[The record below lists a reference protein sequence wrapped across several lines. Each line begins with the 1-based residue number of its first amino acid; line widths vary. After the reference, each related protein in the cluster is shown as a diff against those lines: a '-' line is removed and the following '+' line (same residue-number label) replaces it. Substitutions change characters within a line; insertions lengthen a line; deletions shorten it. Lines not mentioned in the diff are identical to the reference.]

1 MAIRLITRDNGGIV
15 TAGVTRDAERILR
28 QRRGTL
34 TIRSLKNGHE
44 YVFKVGEIIG
54 AEIIEDA
61 DFRKI
66 MDDLE
71 KAQAAAA
78 GNGSPN

>member
-1 MAIRLITRDNGGIV
+1 MAIRLITRDSGGIV
-15 TAGVTRDAERILR
+15 TSGGTRDAERILR

-34 TIRSLKNGHE
+34 TIRSLKNWHE
-44 YVFKVGEIIG
+44 YVFKCEEIIG

-61 DFRKI
+61 EFRKI
-66 MDDLE
+66 MEGLE
-71 KAQAAAA
+71 KAKAEAA